1 MLHKSF
7 IAAIFV
13 ALVFSFGFGL
23 IAYGQISTQDGK
35 VFTTEITVK
44 FKSEV
49 IQLAEGKFD
58 ATLSD
63 IPVRFLHVRSFFAE
77 FGDVRFHQVF
87 EGACYGDTLKRSI
100 TGEIVSV
107 PDLSQFFRVIFPKS
121 TELWKTVNKPRLL
134 PEIEWVDPPLM
145 VLHQRT
151 PNDLRSYQWNLT
163 KVGATN
169 AWDITTGSSSI
180 SVAVIDDGVDW
191 AHEDLASKLTGG
203 ESTRSGPHGTEVA
216 GVVGAATDN
225 GRGIASLGWNVMIM
239 PFDDGDATWADADI
253 YTAVNQ
259 GAKVINCSFTTVTLD
274 PSDTT
279 KYVNYDDLSMSQA
292 VTFAQ
297 NQGRLVVASA
307 GNPPAPFVWP
317 NGATKYPNFTVPY
330 TCWPAAYPGVVGVS
344 ATNSLDQFPSG
355 YNYGSQGKVS
365 APGINITTTGVNNA
379 YPSVD
384 GTSFSAPL
392 VSALAGLI
400 WSKIPSLS
408 ADQVANTI
416 YLSADDLG
424 PSGWDDHFGYGR
436 INANNAVRN
445 LYVPQVYSTMASA
458 LNAAASGQTVIVASG
473 SYSQSSTITVPS
485 GVTLQLNSGVTITF
499 SGSSTKL
506 VVNGYLSI
514 RRNLLLQGNG
524 TEGSWYG
531 VEISGSAASVGSCT
545 IKDAYYGISLI
556 NSGGTHSWNDL
567 QNNRY
572 GVNCVNYSS
581 PALITDVFQE
591 NGWAVAGDNTCLP
604 YLGSSGSYP
613 GLNSFRDND
622 FYDVYST
629 YAGTIYARGNWWGAS
644 PPYPSVTQ
652 NVDYQEWLSYD
663 PNPRGQSVATD
674 LVGLQFSKR
683 VTSSS
688 SELISPGIVSTPEP
702 GMSELNSA
710 YLLYVEGKYAEALQA
725 FEAVV
730 GGYPDSFAGR
740 CALVFVERTLDK
752 LGRSNE
758 ILARLNTASA
768 SYSGKALGEFADAR
782 RVYQYLN
789 QGRYQDAVTQAAEIV
804 RLNDDTTLV
813 KFALYDLGSIYWYY
827 IGDTKTGEQYYRQLI
842 ARFPKDH
849 LTNSALATL
858 GEWNP
863 WTASG
868 QAPANPSQAQSKQLP
883 VQYSLGQ
890 NYPNPF
896 NPSTVISYQL
906 PTGGYATLKLYN
918 TLGQEV
924 ATLVDGFQDAG
935 IKSVSFDASRLPS
948 GVYFYRLQAGT
959 FIQNRKMLLVK

>member
-1 MLHKSF
+1 MLHRSF

-13 ALVFSFGFGL
+13 AFEFSFGFGL
-23 IAYGQISTQDGK
+23 RAHAQISTQDGK
-35 VFTTEITVK
+35 VFATEITVK
-44 FKSEV
+44 FRSEV
-49 IQLAEGKFD
+49 VQLAKGKLD

-63 IPVRFLHVRSFFAE
+63 IPVRFLQVRNFFAE
-77 FGDVRFHQVF
+77 FGDVRFHQEF
-87 EGACYGDTLKRSI
+87 EGASYGDTLKRSI
-100 TGEIVSV
+100 TGEIVNV
-107 PDLSQFFRVIFPKS
+107 PDLSQFFRVVFPEP
-121 TELWKTVNKPRLL
+121 TELWKTVNKARLL
-134 PEIEWVDPPLM
+134 PEIEWADPPLM
-145 VLHQRT
+145 LLHERT
-151 PNDLRSYQWNLT
+151 PNDLQSSQWNLT

-180 SVAVIDDGVDW
+180 SVAVIDQGVDW
-191 AHEDLASKLTGG
+191 THEDLSSKLTGG
-203 ESTRSGPHGTEVA
+203 ESTTSGSHGTEVA

-225 GRGIASLGWNVMIM
+225 GKGIASLGWNVMIM
-239 PFDDGDATWADADI
+239 PFDDGDATDGAADI
-253 YTAVNQ
+253 YSAVNQ
-259 GAKVINCSFTTVTLD
+259 GAKVVNCSFITVELD

-279 KYVNYDDLSMSQA
+279 KYVNYDDYSMSQA

-307 GNPPAPFVWP
+307 GNPPAPIPWP

-330 TCWPAAYPGVVGVS
+330 TCWPAAYSGVVGVS

-355 YNYGSQGKVS
+355 YNYGSLVKVS
-365 APGINITTTGVNNA
+365 APGINIKTTGVSNT
-379 YPSVD
+379 YPTVD

-392 VSALAGLI
+392 VCALAGLI
-400 WSKIPSLS
+400 WSKNPSVS
-408 ADQVANTI
+408 ANQVTNTI

-445 LYVPQVYSTMASA
+445 LYVPQVYSTIASA
-458 LNAAASGQTVIVASG
+458 LNAATSGQTVIVASG

-506 VVNGYLSI
+506 VVNGYLYSG
-514 RRNLLLQGNG
+514 NVVLQGNG

-531 VEISGSAASVGSCT
+531 IEMNGSGASVGGCT
-545 IKDAYYGISLI
+545 IKDAYYAISLI
-556 NSGGTHSWNDL
+556 NSGGTHSWNHL
-567 QNNRY
+567 QNDRY
-572 GVNCVNYSS
+572 GINCVNYSN
-581 PALITDVFQE
+581 PAMVADVFQE
-591 NGWAVAGDNTCLP
+591 DGWAVAGDNTCLP
-604 YLGSSGSYP
+604 YLGSSASYP
-613 GLNSFRDND
+613 GNNSFRDND

-629 YAGTIYARGNWWGAS
+629 YAGTVYARGNWWGAS

-663 PNPRGQSVATD
+663 PNPRGQSVTTE

-683 VTSSS
+683 VTGSS
-688 SELISPGIVSTPEP
+688 SELISPGVVPTPEP
-702 GMSELNSA
+702 GMSELDTA

-730 GGYPDSFAGR
+730 AGYPDNFAGR
-740 CALVFVERTLDK
+740 RALVFVERTLDK
-752 LGRSNE
+752 LGRSSE
-758 ILARLNTASA
+758 ILATLNTASA

-813 KFALYDLGSIYWYY
+813 KFALYDLGSLYWYY
-827 IGDTKTGEQYYRQLI
+827 VGDTKTGEQYYRQLI

-858 GEWNP
+858 GEWKPEEPSEKAGN
-863 WTASG
+863 ASLG
-868 QAPANPSQAQSKQLP
+868 QSKEP
-883 VQYSLGQ
+883 PAQYALTQ

-906 PTGGYATLKLYN
+906 PTGGHVTLKLYN

-924 ATLVDGFQDAG
+924 ATLVDGIQDAG
-935 IKSVSFDASRLPS
+935 LKSVTFDATRFPS
-948 GVYFYRLQAGT
+948 GVYFYRLQSGT
-959 FIQNRKMLLVK
+959 FVQNRKMLLVK